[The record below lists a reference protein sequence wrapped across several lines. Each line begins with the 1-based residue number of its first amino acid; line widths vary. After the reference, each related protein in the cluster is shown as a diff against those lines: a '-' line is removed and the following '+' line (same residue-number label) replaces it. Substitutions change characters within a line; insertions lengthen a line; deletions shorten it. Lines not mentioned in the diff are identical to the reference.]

1 MNLPGLVCLTT
12 KTKFGVISALVR
24 QRLVLPF
31 CPPLLSLLVLV
42 SFLSRF
48 SLCKI
53 MDLFSSCSVF
63 FFSVCPSS
71 SSQFVLPDSPSSSVY
86 LFLCVRSGLPLI
98 VPVFFFVSIRALP
111 LRFFSGSP
119 LFRSFFFFRC
129 LCSAFYRA
137 RELSKTSP
145 CYSPAFTGLLINP
158 RSGSWAKDVV
168 HERIELLQFS
178 LLNRLSPREIK
189 GIVNSSSK
197 RRRLCPWE

>member
-71 SSQFVLPDSPSSSVY
+71 SSQFVLHDSRSSSVY

-119 LFRSFFFFRC
+119 LFRSSFFSVA
-129 LCSAFYRA
+129 SALPF
-137 RELSKTSP
+137 
-145 CYSPAFTGLLINP
+145 
-158 RSGSWAKDVV
+158 
-168 HERIELLQFS
+168 IEPESLPKPVPVTVLHLQD
-178 LLNRLSPREIK
+178 
-189 GIVNSSSK
+189 
-197 RRRLCPWE
+197 C